1 MWMKNRDKAKNTEVG
16 EKRNWFP
23 NIELAAIIICTLAFL
38 TITTINMK
46 LFVNRDQKKM
56 VEKLN
61 ALQNQMEQTI
71 DIGEKQK
78 EMIETAVALK
88 ENGYKIF
95 FNGNEVQ
102 EIPEQVIENY
112 EDYTIVLDA
121 TGHQVFLDA
130 TGHQVFLIK

>member
-1 MWMKNRDKAKNTEVG
+1 
-16 EKRNWFP
+16 
-23 NIELAAIIICTLAFL
+23 
-38 TITTINMK
+38 MK

-61 ALQNQMEQTI
+61 ALQNQMEQAI

>member
-1 MWMKNRDKAKNTEVG
+1 
-16 EKRNWFP
+16 
-23 NIELAAIIICTLAFL
+23 
-38 TITTINMK
+38 MK

>member
-61 ALQNQMEQTI
+61 ALQNQMEQAI
-71 DIGEKQK
+71 DI
-78 EMIETAVALK
+78 A
-88 ENGYKIF
+88 
-95 FNGNEVQ
+95 
-102 EIPEQVIENY
+102 
-112 EDYTIVLDA
+112 DYSA
-121 TGHQVFLDA
+121 RMNPAGS
-130 TGHQVFLIK
+130 